1 MRLLAEVISY
11 AHYGHHM
18 LLSAGYHHS
27 LPFHHRGIDGYTRQ
41 FLQLLQAPVISLN
54 SISLSKGN
62 TQLRVESRK
71 EAGHEVV
78 KAIEDT
84 EGTHQRHGGNGNTN
98 HRDAANDVNGI
109 VALLAEDIPAGYEE
123 GEVHFFSNSSMCST

>member
-1 MRLLAEVISY
+1 MRLFAEVIGNT
-11 AHYGHHM
+11 HYGHHM
-18 LLSAGYHHS
+18 LLSARYHHS
-27 LPFHHRGIDGYTRQ
+27 LPLYHRSIDGYTGQ
-41 FLQLLQAPVISLN
+41 LLQLLQAPIISLN

-62 TQLRVESRK
+62 TQLRVKSRK

-78 KAIEDT
+78 EAIEDT
-84 EGTHQRHGGNGNTN
+84 EGTHQRHGGNSHTYHRNTA
-98 HRDAANDVNGI
+98 DDIYGI